1 VQAATPA
8 LEPPNLGWARRTAT
22 GQDAEM
28 ASARNPRS
36 VDEHGRVVAALLA
49 ATPAIRLPLVECV
62 GLALAE
68 PVTASFPLPPF
79 ENSAMDG
86 YAVRAVDIADA
97 TAEQPVALP
106 VTEDIPAGRT
116 DSPSLQSRTAHR
128 IMTGAPMPPGADA
141 VVPVEF
147 TDAGLHRVRIFAPR
161 SAGQSVRR
169 AGEDIAVGDEVLPAG
184 AVLGPAQLGVAAAV
198 GQAELP
204 VQRRVRVLVLA
215 TGSELVA
222 PGTPLR
228 HGQIYESNST
238 MLAAAVREAGGE
250 ARLMHFV
257 PDDVAALETALAAR
271 LDGIDLLVTS
281 GGVSA
286 GAYEVVKSAMT
297 GQGVEF
303 GKVAMHPGGPQ
314 GAGRYRGVPV
324 ATLPGN
330 PVSSAVSFEMFVRPA
345 LRAAMG
351 LPAQRPRVTARL
363 AEALESPAGL
373 RQFRRGALDSASGI
387 VVPVGGPGSHL
398 LGALARS
405 DCLIDIPEAVTHLAA
420 GDEVVVLRT
429 SST

>member
-1 VQAATPA
+1 
-8 LEPPNLGWARRTAT
+8 
-22 GQDAEM
+22 
-28 ASARNPRS
+28 
-36 VDEHGRVVAALLA
+36 
-49 ATPAIRLPLVECV
+49 VE
-62 GLALAE
+62 L
-68 PVTASFPLPPF
+68 
-79 ENSAMDG
+79 
-86 YAVRAVDIADA
+86 
-97 TAEQPVALP
+97 
-106 VTEDIPAGRT
+106 
-116 DSPSLQSRTAHR
+116 
-128 IMTGAPMPPGADA
+128 
-141 VVPVEF
+141 
-147 TDAGLHRVRIFAPR
+147 TDAGLHRVRIFASR

-169 AGEDIAVGDEVLPAG
+169 TGEDVAAGDEVLAAG

-204 VQRRVRVLVLA
+204 VHRRAQVLVLA

-250 ARLMHFV
+250 AQLMHFV
-257 PDDVAALETALAAR
+257 PDDVAALEAALAAR

-297 GQGVEF
+297 GHGVEF
-303 GKVAMHPGGPQ
+303 GKVAMQPGGPQ

-330 PVSSAVSFEMFVRPA
+330 PVSSSVSFEIFVRPA

-351 LPAQRPRVTARL
+351 LPAHRPRVTAWL
-363 AEALESPAGL
+363 AEELDSPAGL
-373 RQFRRGALDSASGI
+373 RQFRRGTLDTASGA

-405 DCLIDIPEAVTHLAA
+405 DCLIDIPEVVTHLEA
-420 GDEVVVLRT
+420 GDEVIVLRT
-429 SST
+429 SGT

>member
-1 VQAATPA
+1 VAVAHK
-8 LEPPNLGWARRTAT
+8 
-22 GQDAEM
+22 
-28 ASARNPRS
+28 SRS

-49 ATPAIRLPLVECV
+49 TTPVIRLPLLECV

-68 PVTASFPLPPF
+68 PVTASLPLPPF
-79 ENSAMDG
+79 DNSAMDG
-86 YAVRAVDIADA
+86 YAVRAMDIADA
-97 TAEQPVALP
+97 TAEQPVRLP

-116 DSPSLQSRTAHR
+116 DSPPLQPGTAHR
-128 IMTGAPMPPGADA
+128 IMTGAPMPSGADA
-141 VVPVEF
+141 VVPVEL
-147 TDAGLHRVRIFAPR
+147 TDAGLHQVQIFASR

-169 AGEDIAVGDEVLPAG
+169 AGEDVAAGDEVLPAG
-184 AVLGPAQLGVAAAV
+184 AVLGPAQLGVAAAI
-198 GQAELP
+198 GQAALP
-204 VQRRVRVLVLA
+204 VHRRVRVLVLA

-222 PGTPLR
+222 PGTPLQ

-238 MLAAAVREAGGE
+238 MLAAAVQEAGGE
-250 ARLMHFV
+250 AQLMHFV

-303 GKVAMHPGGPQ
+303 GKVAMQPGGPQ
-314 GAGRYRGVPV
+314 GAGHYRGVPV

-330 PVSSAVSFEMFVRPA
+330 PVSSSVSFEMFVRPA

-363 AEALESPAGL
+363 AEALDSPPDL
-373 RQFRRGALDSASGI
+373 RQFRRGALDRASGS
-387 VVPVGGPGSHL
+387 VAPVGGPGSHL

-429 SST
+429 GGT

>member
-1 VQAATPA
+1 
-8 LEPPNLGWARRTAT
+8 
-22 GQDAEM
+22 M
-28 ASARNPRS
+28 AIAQKPRS
-36 VDEHGRVVAALLA
+36 VDEHGQVVAALLA
-49 ATPAIRLPLVECV
+49 ATPVIRLPLVECA

-68 PVTASFPLPPF
+68 PVTASLPLPPF
-79 ENSAMDG
+79 DNSAMDG
-86 YAVRAVDIADA
+86 YAVRSVDVAAA
-97 TAEQPVALP
+97 TADQPVELP

-116 DSPSLQSRTAHR
+116 DSPSLQPRTAHR

-141 VVPVEF
+141 VVPVEL
-147 TDAGLHRVRIFAPR
+147 TDAGQHRVQIFAAR

-169 AGEDIAVGDEVLPAG
+169 TGEDVAAGDEVLAAG

-204 VQRRVRVLVLA
+204 VHRRARVLVLA

-222 PGTPLR
+222 PGTPLQ

-250 ARLMHFV
+250 AQLMHFV
-257 PDDVAALETALAAR
+257 PDDVAALEAALAAR

-297 GQGVEF
+297 GHGVEF
-303 GKVAMHPGGPQ
+303 GKVAMQPGGPQ

-330 PVSSAVSFEMFVRPA
+330 PVSSSVSFEMFVRPA

-351 LPAQRPRVTARL
+351 LPAQRPRVTAWL
-363 AEALESPAGL
+363 AEELESPAGL
-373 RQFRRGALDSASGI
+373 RQFRRGTLDTASGA

-405 DCLIDIPEAVTHLAA
+405 DCLIDIPEAVTHLEP
-420 GDEVVVLRT
+420 GDEVIVLRT
-429 SST
+429 SGT

>member
-1 VQAATPA
+1 
-8 LEPPNLGWARRTAT
+8 
-22 GQDAEM
+22 M
-28 ASARNPRS
+28 AVAQKPRS

-49 ATPAIRLPLVECV
+49 ATPVIRLPLVECA

-68 PVTASFPLPPF
+68 PVTASLPLPPF
-79 ENSAMDG
+79 DNSSMDG
-86 YAVRAVDIADA
+86 YAVHSVDVTGA
-97 TAEQPVALP
+97 TADRPVELP

-116 DSPSLQSRTAHR
+116 DSPPVQPGTAHR

-141 VVPVEF
+141 VVPVEL
-147 TDAGLHRVRIFAPR
+147 TDAGMPRVRIFAPR
-161 SAGQSVRR
+161 FAGQCVRW
-169 AGEDIAVGDEVLPAG
+169 AGEDVAAGEEVLAAG
-184 AVLGPAQLGVAAAV
+184 TVLGPAQLGVAAAV

-204 VQRRVRVLVLA
+204 VRRRVRVLVLA

-222 PGTPLR
+222 PGTPLQ
-228 HGQIYESNST
+228 HGQIYESNGT
-238 MLAAAVREAGGE
+238 MLAAAVQEAGGTAE
-250 ARLMHFV
+250 LMHFV
-257 PDDVAALETALAAR
+257 PDDVAALEAALAAR
-271 LDGIDLLVTS
+271 LAGIDLLVTS

-297 GQGVEF
+297 GHGVEF
-303 GKVAMHPGGPQ
+303 GKVAMQPGGPQ

-330 PVSSAVSFEMFVRPA
+330 PVSSSVSFEMFVRPA

-363 AEALESPAGL
+363 TEALDSPAGL
-373 RQFRRGALDSASGI
+373 RQFRRGALDSAAGT
-387 VVPVGGPGSHL
+387 VALVGGPASHL

-405 DCLIDIPEAVTHLAA
+405 DCLIDIPETVTHLAA

-429 SST
+429 SGM

>member
-1 VQAATPA
+1 VAIAQK
-8 LEPPNLGWARRTAT
+8 
-22 GQDAEM
+22 
-28 ASARNPRS
+28 PRS

-49 ATPAIRLPLVECV
+49 ATPVIRLSLVECA

-79 ENSAMDG
+79 DNSAMDG
-86 YAVRAVDIADA
+86 YAVRAVDVADA
-97 TAEQPVALP
+97 TAEQPVVLP

-116 DSPSLQSRTAHR
+116 DSPSLQPGTAHR

-141 VVPVEF
+141 VVPVEL
-147 TDAGLHRVRIFAPR
+147 TDAGLDRVQIFASR

-169 AGEDIAVGDEVLPAG
+169 AGEDIAAGDEVLPAG

-250 ARLMHFV
+250 AQLMHFV

-363 AEALESPAGL
+363 AEALESPADL

-387 VVPVGGPGSHL
+387 VAPVGGPGSHL